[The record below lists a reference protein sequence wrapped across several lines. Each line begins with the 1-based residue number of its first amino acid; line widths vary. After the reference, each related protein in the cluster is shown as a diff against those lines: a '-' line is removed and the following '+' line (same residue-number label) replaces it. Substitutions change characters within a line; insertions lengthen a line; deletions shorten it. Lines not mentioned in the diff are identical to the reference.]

1 MSAKCQN
8 IIRMVNMLVNEK
20 GGDKILSTEFM
31 DGTVEFFSEILT
43 IFINSGAFC
52 SLFKEGCYTYF
63 TCYYPAKFS
72 LVSSPDIYSFFV
84 QSK

>member
-1 MSAKCQN
+1 MAKYYTHGIYACQ
-8 IIRMVNMLVNEK
+8 RK
-20 GGDKILSTEFM
+20 GRGQKSCQRSLWMALSS
-31 DGTVEFFSEILT
+31 FFSEILT